1 MSWPLPVPG
10 MVIRYSFLWSS
21 EKERGYE
28 EGDKDRPCA
37 VVVTAGSVETGI
49 QTYVLPITHRPP
61 QDPKNALEI
70 PGPVKAHLGLD
81 SDRSWIVINEIND
94 FVWPGYDLRPIGRTG
109 SPVYGMLPPT
119 FFRLLRSRFVEQVR
133 PKITKRT

>member
-37 VVVTAGSVETGI
+37 VVVRAGNVGTGI
-49 QTYVLPITHRPP
+49 QTYVLPITHSPP
-61 QDPKNALEI
+61 
-70 PGPVKAHLGLD
+70 H
-81 SDRSWIVINEIND
+81 
-94 FVWPGYDLRPIGRTG
+94 DLRP
-109 SPVYGMLPPT
+109 
-119 FFRLLRSRFVEQVR
+119 
-133 PKITKRT
+133 